1 LNGKRY
7 YCPVEATIDAVGGK
21 WKSRILW
28 HLSHRTYRYGDF
40 MRLIPEISKKMLTQ
54 VLREL
59 ERDDLIQRDVYNEKI
74 LRVEYSL
81 TDYGQSLTSLLMAMS
96 TWGKEHM
103 AKQVQIMEEKL
114 QNLNE
119 MG

>member
-1 LNGKRY
+1 MILNEKRY
-7 YCPVEATIDAVGGK
+7 YCPVEATIDAIGGK

-28 HLSHRTYRYGDF
+28 HLSHRHYRYGDF

-81 TDYGQSLTSLLMAMS
+81 TDYGQSLTPLLTAMS
-96 TWGKEHM
+96 TWGKGHM
-103 AKQVQIMEEKL
+103 AKQLNDVEAKL
-114 QNLNE
+114 EILN
-119 MG
+119 